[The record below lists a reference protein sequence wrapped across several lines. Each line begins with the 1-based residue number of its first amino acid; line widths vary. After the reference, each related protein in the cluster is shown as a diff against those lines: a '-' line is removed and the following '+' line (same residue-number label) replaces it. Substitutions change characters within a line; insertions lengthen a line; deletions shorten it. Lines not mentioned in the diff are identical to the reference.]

1 MPVFDEVPVA
11 VGDKVYAADTDWLE
25 IVFGLFVLGKVPTS
39 WSGRPFAVSTRELLV
54 HDQLDVLVAFTE
66 AVLLKAL

>member
-1 MPVFDEVPVA
+1 MPVLDEVLVG
-11 VGDKVYAADTDWLE
+11 VGDKVYVADTDWLE
-25 IVFGLFVLGKVPTS
+25 IGFGLFEFGKVPTS

-54 HDQLDVLVAFTE
+54 HDQREVLVAFTE